1 MRSQSLEIYGWRLSR
16 SARTGDRCRTDGIQ
30 SSEALRT
37 TPNGGGVGIDRESR
51 EKAED
56 ETSEKERAPEG
67 EPGVGEAAALT
78 RADKTKKR

>member
-67 EPGVGEAAALT
+67 GDRSWRGCG
-78 RADKTKKR
+78 ADTS